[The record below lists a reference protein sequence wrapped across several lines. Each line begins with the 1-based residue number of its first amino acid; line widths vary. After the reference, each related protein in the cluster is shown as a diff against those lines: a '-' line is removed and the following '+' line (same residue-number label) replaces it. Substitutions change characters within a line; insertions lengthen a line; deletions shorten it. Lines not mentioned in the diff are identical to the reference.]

1 MEPHLRDL
9 RYFVAVAEEL
19 SFTRAATDRLFIA
32 QPTLSRQIRQLET
45 QLRVELFD
53 RDRRTVALT
62 PAGSAL
68 LPLAREMLAQWE
80 QARRQVGEA
89 ATCCDTVLT
98 VGFQTRIG
106 RGLIPTVT
114 ARLGAVLP
122 QWRLSFRQVSWTDP
136 AAGLLDGQTDVA
148 IGWLPVP
155 PNAGLSWK
163 VVSTEPLW
171 AALPP
176 GHRLS
181 TSDSVSFAELAG
193 EPFVALPAAAGP
205 QRDFWLGTAH
215 RDRPALIG
223 VEAATA
229 EESFEA
235 VAAGLGVSL
244 LAAGNVELYQ
254 RPEVRCRP
262 VTGLPP
268 AQLAVIWRAEDDR
281 EAVRVFADSCVHCL
295 CQQAA

>member
-1 MEPHLRDL
+1 M
-9 RYFVAVAEEL
+9 AEEL
-19 SFTRAATDRLFIA
+19 SFTRAASDRLFIA

-45 QLRVELFD
+45 QLRTELFD

-62 PAGSAL
+62 PAGAAL
-68 LPLAREMLAQWE
+68 LPLARELLERWE
-80 QARRQVGEA
+80 QARRQVGEVA
-89 ATCCDTVLT
+89 SCCDTVLT

-106 RGLIPTVT
+106 RGLIPAVT

-148 IGWLPVP
+148 ISWLPVP
-155 PNAGLSWK
+155 AQAGLSWK

-171 AALPP
+171 AALPV

-181 TSDSVSFAELAG
+181 TSDTVSFAELAG
-193 EPFVALPAAAGP
+193 EPFVALPANAGL
-205 QRDFWLGTAH
+205 QRDFWLATEY
-215 RDRPALIG
+215 RDTPARIG

-254 RPEVRCRP
+254 RPDVICRP

-268 AQLAVIWRAEDDR
+268 AELAVIWRSEDDR
-281 EAVRVFADSCVHCL
+281 EAIRVFAESCVQCL
-295 CQQAA
+295 CDRAA